1 MGKKKDKKATKGAS
15 AVVTESRP
23 SVDVENEGSA
33 DHLVPRRQ
41 HGGAQILEQQEKN
54 LSRSL
59 LQRHIQMIA
68 LAGTIGGSSS
78 ASLDSS

>member
-1 MGKKKDKKATKGAS
+1 MMGKKKGKKVKKGAS

-33 DHLVPRRQ
+33 DHLVPGRQ
-41 HGGAQILEQQEKN
+41 HGGVQILEQQEKN

-68 LAGTIGGSSS
+68 LAGTIAG
-78 ASLDSS
+78 